1 MSVARLCTLIL
12 LAMIAFAGN
21 SLLCRIALKSSSID
35 AASFTTLRLL
45 SGAVSLW
52 LMTTLLSGSR
62 PEGRGNWLSAGAL
75 FGYASGFSFAYVTLP
90 AATGALLLFCAV
102 QTTMISHGICQGER
116 LSRVQLG
123 GLMMAF
129 AGVVGLLLPG
139 LTTPPLLGALVMLG
153 AGVSWGVYSLRG
165 RGAGDPVRVT
175 AGNFSR
181 AVPLA
186 LVISFVTFNGASLD
200 RVGLWCAVFSGAV
213 ASGAG
218 YVLWYS
224 VVPALKA
231 TTAATVQLMVP
242 LLTALGGSVF
252 LGETVTVRLVI
263 ASVAILGGIALVF
276 LGRHPVESTR
286 EGLVGS

>member
-1 MSVARLCTLIL
+1 M
-12 LAMIAFAGN
+12 
-21 SLLCRIALKSSSID
+21 
-35 AASFTTLRLL
+35 
-45 SGAVSLW
+45 
-52 LMTTLLSGSR
+52 
-62 PEGRGNWLSAGAL
+62 
-75 FGYASGFSFAYVTLP
+75 
-90 AATGALLLFCAV
+90 
-102 QTTMISHGICQGER
+102 
-116 LSRVQLG
+116 
-123 GLMMAF
+123 
-129 AGVVGLLLPG
+129 
-139 LTTPPLLGALVMLG
+139 
-153 AGVSWGVYSLRG
+153 
-165 RGAGDPVRVT
+165 
-175 AGNFSR
+175 
-181 AVPLA
+181 
-186 LVISFVTFNGASLD
+186 
-200 RVGLWCAVFSGAV
+200 

>member
-276 LGRHPVESTR
+276 LGRHPVERTR